1 MSQGQ
6 DILKVNKRFLILIR
20 SCELNARFHVGHFK
34 SVRLVSG
41 EWIHQAKVINFR
53 LLYRSTRKCITSTC
67 SQMYGLWREN
77 PLRRW
82 KVLGDTT
89 SHTKTIFTT
98 WNEKQIW
105 FGNRGYGNYDG
116 RLTVLP
122 LRWQLFIVRLSGL
135 SWIVSFSSRT
145 FSSFVSYIS
154 NSFLF

>member
-89 SHTKTIFTT
+89 SHTKTISTT
-98 WNEKQIW
+98 WNEKNLIW
-105 FGNRGYGNYDG
+105 KSGIWKLWWKTYCITTT
-116 RLTVLP
+116 LTVVYRQIIRFEL
-122 LRWQLFIVRLSGL
+122 
-135 SWIVSFSSRT
+135 
-145 FSSFVSYIS
+145 
-154 NSFLF
+154 NCFLFK